1 MKGLERT
8 SHFNKW
14 LGLSSE
20 YMNGKSLFN
29 VLSIPEIIRKTNDAT
44 QSHEIYILLITD
56 DKEIDCVNY
65 SFRQWYVV

>member
-8 SHFNKW
+8 SNFNKW

-44 QSHEIYILLITD
+44 
-56 DKEIDCVNY
+56 
-65 SFRQWYVV
+65 